1 MSATAKAAAA
11 KQAAGAKAV
20 TNTAHKKAGAGAGAA
35 AAAGAAGAGAPESA
49 AAADGQQ
56 ESEEE
61 QEGSDN
67 VEENKEDEED
77 GSQAAAI
84 AATAQYAAAAVAN
97 AAAAAAS
104 RVQAPRLPA
113 VVPFTGAPAA
123 FDEWISSLERV
134 FYACNTPQE
143 GRVRVAAPQMAGPA
157 WEWFIALEESERPTS
172 WADLL
177 SGLRGRFVAIDSSD
191 TARDKLHAYTQG
203 KRTTV
208 DYVDGFRRLVARIP
222 DMGAVDQLSQF
233 IRGLRASTASILKI
247 AGVSTLKAAIDMAV
261 RAGAISEQSASSGSS
276 SSSNGSE
283 SVAAMETDADA
294 PMTRGDMQ
302 EMLNA
307 MMAAQQNK
315 SQYRD
320 HGRRGQRAEGSS
332 SSRTSTSNSNSNSS
346 SVPAGANKARPTIR
360 GLTDTQVKEYMDS
373 DKCFNCGVVGHQSR
387 RCPKP
392 RKAN

>member
-1 MSATAKAAAA
+1 MSAAAKVAAA
-11 KQAAGAKAV
+11 KQAAGVKAV
-20 TNTAHKKAGAGAGAA
+20 TKTAHKKAGAGAGAA
-35 AAAGAAGAGAPESA
+35 AVAGAAGAGSLESA

-67 VEENKEDEED
+67 VEEDEKDEED

-97 AAAAAAS
+97 AAAAAS

-191 TARDKLHAYTQG
+191 IARDKLHAYTQG

-222 DMGAVDQLSQF
+222 DMGAADQLSQF

-261 RAGAISEQSASSGSS
+261 RAGAISEQSATSSS

-283 SVAAMETDADA
+283 SIAAMETDADA

-315 SQYRD
+315 PQYRD

-332 SSRTSTSNSNSNSS
+332 SSSSNSS
-346 SVPAGANKARPTIR
+346 SVPAGANKSRPTIR
-360 GLTDTQVKEYMDS
+360 GLSDTQVKEYMDS

-387 RCPKP
+387 RCTKP